1 MSQIDLEDQIE
12 ISFPNDAQAFSSQV
26 YQGTGL
32 ESPRLKAKKKVKKE
46 KNYDEYN
53 LSSLLQKQDQLL
65 IAVRR

>member
-12 ISFPNDAQAFSSQV
+12 ISFPNEAQATFASQV

-53 LSSLLQKQDQLL
+53 LSSLL
-65 IAVRR
+65 

>member
-12 ISFPNDAQAFSSQV
+12 ISFPNDAQGTFGSQV

-46 KNYDEYN
+46 KNYDEFN
-53 LSSLLQKQDQLL
+53 LNSLL
-65 IAVRR
+65 